1 MTPEQRYPYSREAL
15 VSAPELSGLLY
26 LFVLDRLVWVQ
37 WDKNVR
43 ARLSDLYE
51 RFPEATDFCYSACQ
65 SADGEPQAQTLQ
77 SAYQLTDRKATKE
90 PLTLSAAAG
99 R

>member
-1 MTPEQRYPYSREAL
+1 MSQEQRHPYSREAVASTPDL
-15 VSAPELSGLLY
+15 AGLLY
-26 LFVLDRLVWVQ
+26 LFVQDRLVWVQ

-43 ARLSDLYE
+43 ARLTDLYE
-51 RFPEATDFCYSACQ
+51 RFPEATDFMYSACQ

-77 SAYQLTDRKATKE
+77 SAYQLADRKPQAVGMT
-90 PLTLSAAAG
+90 AAAG